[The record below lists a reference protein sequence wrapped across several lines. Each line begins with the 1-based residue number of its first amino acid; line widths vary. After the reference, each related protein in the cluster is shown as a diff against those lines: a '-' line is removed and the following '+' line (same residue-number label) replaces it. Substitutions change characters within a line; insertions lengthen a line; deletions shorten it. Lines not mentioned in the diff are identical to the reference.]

1 MKRKSN
7 LLEKLKKLSYF
18 DNKTIHSLGKSL
30 DLETNSIKTYI
41 SRFLKYK
48 EIIQLK
54 NGLYISS
61 EFFYNNKKDISYYFY
76 LSNVLY
82 PPSYISSW
90 TALQYYN
97 LTTESIYPMTAVS
110 SKTSRNF
117 ENKIG
122 TFSYNSIKKDLF
134 NDFVL
139 KGDKFKFYIAS
150 PAKALF
156 DLIYFKTK
164 QFKGLTLSDIE
175 KIIDDLRIDFSEM
188 EEEEKEK
195 FYNLVNK
202 FI

>member
-18 DNKTIHSLGKSL
+18 NNKTIYSLGKSL
-30 DLETNSIKTYI
+30 DLKANSIKTYI

-54 NGLYISS
+54 NGLYVNS
-61 EFFYNNKKDISYYFY
+61 EFFLNNKKDISYYFY
-76 LSNVLY
+76 LSNILY
-82 PPSYISSW
+82 SPSYISSW

-97 LTTESIYPMTAVS
+97 LTTESIYPITAVS

-122 TFSYNSIKKDLF
+122 TFSYNSIRKDLF
-134 NDFVL
+134 NGFVL

-164 QFKGLTLSDIE
+164 QLKGLTLSDIE
-175 KIIDDLRIDFSEM
+175 EIIYDLRIDFYEM

-195 FYNLVNK
+195 FYNLIKK